1 MKKGFSLVEIMIVMV
16 IIGIIVALGIKGGAL
31 VNASRIR
38 AEIAKLRNF
47 ETGFASYF
55 LKHNSMPPYTG
66 NDNDSSNL
74 VLYNTDQLVT
84 RGVISSEDVP
94 ATFSQNQQPW
104 MFCKN
109 IATEDNGTYFTP
121 AGFAVDNAGAGACT
135 SAYTL
140 NNELICN
147 IETILDDGNLY
158 KGAGRVTNAGVS
170 ISDNCDA
177 AINKSTYSSYIY
189 VAFSPNSQ
197 IPLKSP

>member
-55 LKHNSMPPYTG
+55 LKHNAMPPYTG
-66 NDNDSSNL
+66 NDNDSIFISYDTASL
-74 VLYNTDQLVT
+74 VA
-84 RGVISSEDVP
+84 RGVIASEDTP
-94 ATFSQNQQPW
+94 AAFSQNQLPW
-104 MFCKN
+104 EFCKN
-109 IATEDNGTYFTP
+109 IATEDNGTYFAP
-121 AGFAVDNAGAGACT
+121 AGFAVDNAGAGSCDPAT
-135 SAYTL
+135 YTL

-147 IETILDDGNLY
+147 IETILDDGNIY
-158 KGAGRVTNAGVS
+158 KGAGRVTRAGVS
-170 ISDNCDA
+170 ISNNCDEA
-177 AINKSTYSSYIY
+177 VNKSNFSPYIY

-197 IPLKSP
+197 IPPK